1 MKGVFN
7 MKYYLSEF
15 YKFKILIAI
24 SIILGAIAIPTVL
37 SNFLKEVP
45 SFKDSFKIITL
56 NHETSL
62 KYFLIST
69 SLNSDT
75 YTIELIIKPGSNN
88 PNVVIPTF
96 TTLFL
101 SDEQMKILSKL
112 IKKDELKLQK
122 DINFFYKYPTNRG
135 SVSVLQLILS
145 GNLSEGDF
153 NLIVN
158 EVKFLLLKLGLDES
172 DYYFDNKNL
181 IERGALGSLE
191 KFEAQVQQSDLQSKF
206 DFSEMTNKLVSEKQ
220 FQDRLVK
227 FSGTVESNFV
237 TDVTLVYNLSGSNR
251 QELTD
256 FKLYM
261 MDFLKKY
268 LNPLPSKSLYLNYF
282 LVTDNDFKF
291 LVTDNDFKTE
301 TLQSD
306 NGKFEHIVLGGL
318 IGLFL
323 SMIIIYVNALLKEV
337 RKELKK
343 SKRR

>member
-24 SIILGAIAIPTVL
+24 SIILGAIAIPSVL
-37 SNFLKEVP
+37 SNFLKEAP
-45 SFKDSFKIITL
+45 FKNSFKIITL

-62 KYFLIST
+62 EYFLIST
-69 SLNSDT
+69 SLNSDI
-75 YTIELIIKPGSNN
+75 YTIELIIKPESNN
-88 PNVVIPTF
+88 PYVIPTF
-96 TTLFL
+96 VTLFF

-122 DINFFYKYPTNRG
+122 DINFFYKYPNSQTNLPQTNLP
-135 SVSVLQLILS
+135 VVQLILS

-158 EVKFLLLKLGLDES
+158 EVKVLLLKLGLGES
-172 DYYFDNKNL
+172 DYYFVNEDL
-181 IERGALGSLE
+181 IEQGALGSLK
-191 KFEAQVQQSDLQSKF
+191 KFEVQVQQSDLQSEF
-206 DFSEMTNKLVSEKQ
+206 YFSEMTNKLVNEKQ
-220 FQDRLVK
+220 FQDRLER

-237 TDVTLVYNLSGSNR
+237 KDRTLVYNLSGSNR

-268 LNPLPSKSLYLNYF
+268 LNQLPSKSLYLNYF
-282 LVTDNDFKF
+282 LVYDI
-291 LVTDNDFKTE
+291 TE

-306 NGKFEHIVLGGL
+306 NGKDEHIVLGGL

-337 RKELKK
+337 RKELKNLK
-343 SKRR
+343 DGNDHKT

>member
-37 SNFLKEVP
+37 SNFLKEAP
-45 SFKDSFKIITL
+45 SVKDSIKIVIL

-69 SLNSDT
+69 SLNSDIH
-75 YTIELIIKPGSNN
+75 TIELIIKPESNN
-88 PNVVIPTF
+88 PYVIPTF
-96 TTLFL
+96 TTLFF

-112 IKKDELKLQK
+112 VKKDELKLQK
-122 DINFFYKYPTNRG
+122 DINFFYKYPSNRDSG
-135 SVSVLQLILS
+135 SVLKLILS

-153 NLIVN
+153 RLIEN

-181 IERGALGSLE
+181 IERGAFGSLE
-191 KFEAQVQQSDLQSKF
+191 KFEAQIQQSDLQPVSDLNFSKI
-206 DFSEMTNKLVSEKQ
+206 TNQLLNKKQ
-220 FQDRLVK
+220 FQDRLEK
-227 FSGTVESNFV
+227 FSGTVKFNLV
-237 TDVTLVYNLSGSNR
+237 TDGSLEYNLLGSDS
-251 QELTD
+251 QEVTD
-256 FKLYM
+256 LKIYM
-261 MDFLKKY
+261 MNFLKNY
-268 LNPLPSKSLYLNYF
+268 LNLLPSSSLYLNYF
-282 LVTDNDFKF
+282 LVTGGE
-291 LVTDNDFKTE
+291 LKTE

-306 NGKFEHIVLGGL
+306 NRTFEHVVLGGL
-318 IGLFL
+318 IGLFF
-323 SMIIIYVNALLKEV
+323 SMIIIYANVL
-337 RKELKK
+337 RKDFRQELKK

>member
-1 MKGVFN
+1 
-7 MKYYLSEF
+7 
-15 YKFKILIAI
+15 
-24 SIILGAIAIPTVL
+24 
-37 SNFLKEVP
+37 
-45 SFKDSFKIITL
+45 
-56 NHETSL
+56 
-62 KYFLIST
+62 
-69 SLNSDT
+69 
-75 YTIELIIKPGSNN
+75 
-88 PNVVIPTF
+88 
-96 TTLFL
+96 
-101 SDEQMKILSKL
+101 MKILSKL
-112 IKKDELKLQK
+112 IKEDELKLQK
-122 DINFFYKYPTNRG
+122 DINFFYKYPNSQTNLPI
-135 SVSVLQLILS
+135 VQLILS

-158 EVKFLLLKLGLDES
+158 EVKVLLLNLGLGES
-172 DYYFDNKNL
+172 DYFFANEDL
-181 IERGALGSLE
+181 IEQGSLGSLE
-191 KFEAQVQQSDLQSKF
+191 KFEVQVQQSDLQSGF
-206 DFSEMTNKLVSEKQ
+206 DFSKMKNKLVNEKQ
-220 FQDRLVK
+220 FQDRLEK

-237 TDVTLVYNLSGSNR
+237 NDGTLVYKLSGSIR

-282 LVTDNDFKF
+282 LVTDNDY
-291 LVTDNDFKTE
+291 KTE

-323 SMIIIYVNALLKEV
+323 SMIIIFINALLKEV

>member
-7 MKYYLSEF
+7 MKYYLSEL

-24 SIILGAIAIPTVL
+24 SIILGAIVIPTVL
-37 SNFLKEVP
+37 NNFLKEAP
-45 SFKDSFKIITL
+45 SFKESFKIISL
-56 NHETSL
+56 NHESSL

-69 SLNSDT
+69 SSNSDI
-75 YTIELIIKPGSNN
+75 YTIELIIKPKSYN
-88 PNVVIPTF
+88 PYIIPTF
-96 TTLFL
+96 GTLFF

-112 IKKDELKLQK
+112 IKEDELKLQK
-122 DINFFYKYPTNRG
+122 DINFFYKYPNSQTDLP
-135 SVSVLQLILS
+135 VVQLILS

-158 EVKFLLLKLGLDES
+158 EVKVLLLNLGLGES
-172 DYYFDNKNL
+172 DYFFANEDL
-181 IERGALGSLE
+181 IEQGSLGSLE
-191 KFEAQVQQSDLQSKF
+191 KFEVQVQQSDLQSGF
-206 DFSEMTNKLVSEKQ
+206 DFSEMKNKLVNEKQ
-220 FQDRLVK
+220 FQDRLEK

-237 TDVTLVYNLSGSNR
+237 KDGTLVYKLSGSIR

-282 LVTDNDFKF
+282 LVTDNDYKF
-291 LVTDNDFKTE
+291 LVTDNDYKTE

-318 IGLFL
+318 IGFFL
-323 SMIIIYVNALLKEV
+323 SMIIIYINALLKEV

>member
-101 SDEQMKILSKL
+101 SDEQMKILS
-112 IKKDELKLQK
+112 
-122 DINFFYKYPTNRG
+122 KYPTNRG

-282 LVTDNDFKF
+282 LVTDNDFK
-291 LVTDNDFKTE
+291 TE

>member
-24 SIILGAIAIPTVL
+24 SIILGAIAIPSVL
-37 SNFLKEVP
+37 SNFLKEAP
-45 SFKDSFKIITL
+45 SFKNSFKIITL

-62 KYFLIST
+62 EYFLIST
-69 SLNSDT
+69 SLNSDI
-75 YTIELIIKPGSNN
+75 YTIELIIKPESYN
-88 PNVVIPTF
+88 PYVIPTF
-96 TTLFL
+96 GTLFF

-122 DINFFYKYPTNRG
+122 DINFFYKYPNSQTNLP
-135 SVSVLQLILS
+135 VVQLILS
-145 GNLSEGDF
+145 GNLSEGDI

-158 EVKFLLLKLGLDES
+158 EVKVLLLKLGLGES
-172 DYYFDNKNL
+172 DYYFDNEDL
-181 IERGALGSLE
+181 IEQGSLGSLE
-191 KFEAQVQQSDLQSKF
+191 KFEVQVQQSDLQSEF
-206 DFSEMTNKLVSEKQ
+206 DFSEITNKLVNEKQ
-220 FQDRLVK
+220 FQDRLEK

-237 TDVTLVYNLSGSNR
+237 KDGTLVYNLSGNNR
-251 QELTD
+251 QDLTD

-282 LVTDNDFKF
+282 MVTENDY
-291 LVTDNDFKTE
+291 KTE

-306 NGKFEHIVLGGL
+306 NGKFEHVVLGGL

-323 SMIIIYVNALLKEV
+323 SMIIIYINALLKEV

>member
-101 SDEQMKILSKL
+101 SDE
-112 IKKDELKLQK
+112 
-122 DINFFYKYPTNRG
+122 
-135 SVSVLQLILS
+135 
-145 GNLSEGDF
+145 
-153 NLIVN
+153 
-158 EVKFLLLKLGLDES
+158 
-172 DYYFDNKNL
+172 
-181 IERGALGSLE
+181 
-191 KFEAQVQQSDLQSKF
+191 
-206 DFSEMTNKLVSEKQ
+206 
-220 FQDRLVK
+220 
-227 FSGTVESNFV
+227 
-237 TDVTLVYNLSGSNR
+237 
-251 QELTD
+251 
-256 FKLYM
+256 
-261 MDFLKKY
+261 
-268 LNPLPSKSLYLNYF
+268 
-282 LVTDNDFKF
+282 
-291 LVTDNDFKTE
+291 
-301 TLQSD
+301 
-306 NGKFEHIVLGGL
+306 
-318 IGLFL
+318 
-323 SMIIIYVNALLKEV
+323 
-337 RKELKK
+337 
-343 SKRR
+343 